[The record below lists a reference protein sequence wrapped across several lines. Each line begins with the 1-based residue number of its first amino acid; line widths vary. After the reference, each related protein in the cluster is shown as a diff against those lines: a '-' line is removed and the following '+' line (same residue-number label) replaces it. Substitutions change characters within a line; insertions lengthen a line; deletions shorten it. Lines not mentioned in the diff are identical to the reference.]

1 MILFKEPASNIQ
13 DTSAYQNSLD
23 FKDFW
28 SPSIHCG
35 AVTPPLQ
42 TPESSGPTSIPHTP
56 ITQSYVISTFPNQE
70 GTSPPEA
77 AIEAT
82 PETTPVKDS
91 RLYVTPRPPPVN
103 STVVRALNNLGGAR
117 PRGSTSSTPSQSQ
130 PSSPMKKEVSPFR
143 FPENHPLSDL
153 NNELTT
159 LERRKESIVAQRINS
174 IFQDRLNINV
184 STDPPPLDK
193 NTINLRSPAK
203 IIPGDGSDH
212 HFKDANNGFKFDDAT
227 QEDQEV
233 LEINRF
239 GEQLRIDS
247 TPSSN
252 AVPYRHCDS
261 VIQDYHPPH
270 EEELEDCQ
278 QDIGSPCNS
287 GGLHMPNSRSML
299 NFQQSVHRL
308 RYFSQCGSDT
318 QSNPGI

>member
-1 MILFKEPASNIQ
+1 M
-13 DTSAYQNSLD
+13 
-23 FKDFW
+23 
-28 SPSIHCG
+28 
-35 AVTPPLQ
+35 
-42 TPESSGPTSIPHTP
+42 
-56 ITQSYVISTFPNQE
+56 ISTFPNQE

-91 RLYVTPRPPPVN
+91 RHYVTPRSPPVN

-117 PRGSTSSTPSQSQ
+117 PRSSTSSTPSQSQ
-130 PSSPMKKEVSPFR
+130 PSSPMKKEISPFR
-143 FPENHPLSDL
+143 FPENHDFS
-153 NNELTT
+153 NELT
-159 LERRKESIVAQRINS
+159 LGERRKESVVAQRINS
-174 IFQDRLNINV
+174 IFQDRLNVNISSDPSSPLEKNV
-184 STDPPPLDK
+184 
-193 NTINLRSPAK
+193 INLRSPAK
-203 IIPGDGSDH
+203 LIPGDGSDH
-212 HFKDANNGFKFDDAT
+212 HKEGNGFKFDDST

-247 TPSSN
+247 NAPTSN

-299 NFQQSVHRL
+299 NFQQSVRRL
-308 RYFSQCGSDT
+308 RYYSQCGSDT
-318 QSNPGI
+318 PSNQGD